1 MVSNNPNALSI
12 NLIFLCLSSYFELKE
27 FIRLQSS
34 GLSLTIQVYTWSFG
48 YFVELVK
55 SDDLNMLICKCI
67 ESRGVA
73 TQLS

>member
-27 FIRLQSS
+27 FIILQSS